1 MKFVTFRMRDSLAF
15 GVVVEEGIALIGGLP
30 GARWPSIRAL
40 LADGGVAA
48 AREALRDAPRLSTDG
63 LVFAPVIPDPGLIYC
78 VGMNYAPHVAE
89 MGREMPSHPAIF
101 VRSPRSQVG
110 HGEPIVVP
118 SVSSQLDYEGELAV
132 IIGQGGRYI
141 PAERAMAH
149 VAGYACYNDGSV
161 RDFQR
166 HSSQFTPGKNFWAT
180 GAFGPWLVTADEVGD
195 IMSRS
200 ITTRLNG
207 EVMQQ
212 APFTD
217 LIFKI
222 PELIAYMSAFV
233 ELQPGDVIVTGTP
246 GGVGVARKPP
256 VFLKA
261 GDSVEV
267 EIEGIG
273 VLRNPVVAEAD
284 VTVPGRVA

>member
-1 MKFVTFRMRDSLAF
+1 MKFVTFRIRDNLAF
-15 GVVVEEGIALIGGLP
+15 GVVVQEGVALLGGLP
-30 GARWPSIRAL
+30 GARWSGVRDL
-40 LADGGVAA
+40 LENGGVEAA
-48 AREALRDAPRLSTDG
+48 TEALRDAPRLPMEG
-63 LVFAPVIPDPGLIYC
+63 LSYAPVIPDPGLIYC

-89 MGREMPSHPAIF
+89 MGRDMPTHPAIF
-101 VRSPRSQVG
+101 VRTPRSQVG
-110 HGEPIVVP
+110 HGEPLVVP

-132 IIGQGGRYI
+132 VIGRRGRYI
-141 PAERAMAH
+141 AAEAAMDH

-180 GAFGPWLVTADEVGD
+180 GAFGPFLVTPDETGD
-195 IMSRS
+195 IMERT

-207 EVMQQ
+207 QVMQQ

-222 PELIAYMSAFV
+222 PELIAYMSTFV
-233 ELQPGDVIVTGTP
+233 ELKPGDVIVTGTP

-256 VFLKA
+256 VFMKP
-261 GDSVEV
+261 GDTVEV
-267 EIEGIG
+267 EIGGIG

-284 VTVPGRVA
+284 VVVPGRAA